1 MIKSL
6 FGEDENSEK
15 QEKSRSKKSSG
26 TGIFDE
32 ILNED
37 IKEIETQEDVQTE
50 NTEVETPNDE
60 IETIDE
66 IKTAIE
72 SGSLPIQQVE
82 ETETATPKKIDTV
95 RPFEVEKPIG
105 QPTFERNIEETD
117 QTESSKTSRASE
129 LERKLKELEEELRQ
143 EKELELQ
150 QLKAEV
156 NERIEQETTTNIQ
169 QVEPLG
175 EIETVVNPRPEQ
187 QTLFDE
193 SENFGDSMPA
203 NETEQVQVKP
213 KDYDPITTGESLRN
227 SGMAWSAAI
236 AFFGSVVF
244 MMIMGWIVDTLLG
257 TRPWGIV
264 GGIVIGATIGFIQF
278 FRITSQ
284 IINPKPNDFQKVS
297 ISSEN
302 AAFTEEI
309 ILPAEENIE
318 VVENELPT
326 NEETETVE
334 NVFDEVE
341 EKIEE
346 VKSEIVEEEND
357 DIILE
362 IEDTDEELE
371 KNTFEQ

>member
-1 MIKSL
+1 MRL
-6 FGEDENSEK
+6 
-15 QEKSRSKKSSG
+15 
-26 TGIFDE
+26 
-32 ILNED
+32 
-37 IKEIETQEDVQTE
+37 
-50 NTEVETPNDE
+50 
-60 IETIDE
+60 
-66 IKTAIE
+66 
-72 SGSLPIQQVE
+72 
-82 ETETATPKKIDTV
+82 
-95 RPFEVEKPIG
+95 
-105 QPTFERNIEETD
+105 
-117 QTESSKTSRASE
+117 
-129 LERKLKELEEELRQ
+129 
-143 EKELELQ
+143 EKELEAANDL
-150 QLKAEV
+150 
-156 NERIEQETTTNIQ
+156 IEQETTTNIQ

-175 EIETVVNPRPEQ
+175 EIETVVNPRSEQ

-193 SENFGDSMPA
+193 SENFGDSMPTNETEQA

-213 KDYDPITTGESLRN
+213 KDYEPITTGESIRN

-264 GGIVIGATIGFIQF
+264 GGIVIGAIIGFIQF

-284 IINPKPNDFQKVS
+284 ITNPKPNDFQKVS

-309 ILPAEENIE
+309 ILPTEENIE
-318 VVENELPT
+318 VAESELPT

-334 NVFDEVE
+334 NVFDTVE

-346 VKSEIVEEEND
+346 IEPEIVEEEND

-362 IEDTDEELE
+362 IEETDDELE
-371 KNTFEQ
+371 KDTFEQ